1 MRCYGCHP
9 YAGVMFGRRSF
20 VFGFLVTARRRHLGV
35 RQQEGDVVMLDI
47 VFVVLTL
54 LFFIVA
60 AAYVSGCERIK

>member
-1 MRCYGCHP
+1 M
-9 YAGVMFGRRSF
+9 VMS
-20 VFGFLVTARRRHLGV
+20 
-35 RQQEGDVVMLDI
+35 DI

>member
-1 MRCYGCHP
+1 M
-9 YAGVMFGRRSF
+9 
-20 VFGFLVTARRRHLGV
+20 
-35 RQQEGDVVMLDI
+35 VMLDL